1 LSKLSAIQA
10 EDKSK
15 YICISR
21 AFLRPTLTDM
31 IQSDLAEAIYTK
43 LIPLLL
49 MELDSSSVRSE
60 KDRFLLC
67 NLTFVVSLVDEMVYK
82 LCESSG

>member
-1 LSKLSAIQA
+1 LSNLSAIQA

-15 YICISR
+15 YMCISR

-43 LIPLLL
+43 LIPSLL
-49 MELDSSSVRSE
+49 MELNSISVRPE
-60 KDRFLLC
+60 KDCFLRC
-67 NLTFVVSLVDEMVYK
+67 TFVVRLVDEIVYK
-82 LCESSG
+82 LCERSG

>member
-1 LSKLSAIQA
+1 LSNHSAIQT

-31 IQSDLAEAIYTK
+31 IQSDVAEAIYTK

-49 MELDSSSVRSE
+49 MELDSSSVRSD
-60 KDRFLLC
+60 KDHFMLC
-67 NLTFVVSLVDEMVYK
+67 TFVVRLVDEMVYK
-82 LCESSG
+82 LCGSSG